1 MKKYKKFDIYKHQ
14 HNDEECFSSVSQIS
28 YCFSTLDYGSTQFQ
42 IKINESMYI
51 DCEEPNL
58 KKQLN
63 QLATTLSL

>member
-1 MKKYKKFDIYKHQ
+1 MKKYKKSNIYKHQ